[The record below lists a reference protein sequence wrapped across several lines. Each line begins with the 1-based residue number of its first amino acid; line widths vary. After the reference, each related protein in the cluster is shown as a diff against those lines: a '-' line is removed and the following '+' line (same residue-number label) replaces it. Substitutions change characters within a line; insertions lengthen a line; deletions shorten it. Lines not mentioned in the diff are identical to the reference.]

1 MTNLQ
6 IAGRVHVEIECNPNW
21 SDCQKAQARAKAA
34 DLNHQCQKGALTE
47 DPNYGPATEQAK
59 TRAQAAWNQRFY
71 AVRAG
76 QPIYTDPALGA
87 NPNNYPNGGPE
98 DFTHPCMEQEM
109 VNGGPP
115 TRVRKG
121 RTISNWCADHRTE
134 CIAGGSTQ
142 GPMKMLDY
150 KVNSAFGG
158 SMKSAVKM
166 GPVDSVRLVGC

>member
-6 IAGRVHVEIECNPNW
+6 IAGAVHVEIECNPNW
-21 SDCQKAQARAKAA
+21 SDCQKEQARAKAA
-34 DLNHQCQKGALTE
+34 DLDHQCKKAPLTR
-47 DPNYGPATEQAK
+47 DPNYGAVTEQAK
-59 TRAQAAWNQRFY
+59 TRAQAAWNERFY

-76 QPIYTDPALGA
+76 EDIYGHPELGT
-87 NPNNYPNGGPE
+87 NPNNYPSGLPE

-115 TRVRKG
+115 TRQRNG

-158 SMKSAVKM
+158 SMKAAVNM
-166 GPVDSVRLVGC
+166 GPVHSVKLVGC